1 MAVQQPNSSVS
12 GYNILFGIC
21 LLFILLLVIF
31 NIYRINKLNNKTHN
45 FLDLEE
51 FLRLDQG
58 YKSAYKKIII
68 DRIMP
73 IMMKMTNDSLKNVMD
88 YYKKNEEDLLKIFD
102 NYLNVAK
109 LAYNDSKKSTIVKFN
124 KDQRLVLNQLDLK
137 TVLSESCKQLNV
149 AKRMY
154 KVNED
159 TTADDIK
166 NIKCS

>member
-88 YYKKNEEDLLKIFD
+88 YYKKMKKIYSKDSTIILTLLNWHIMIQKNLLSLSLIKI
-102 NYLNVAK
+102 
-109 LAYNDSKKSTIVKFN
+109 NDS
-124 KDQRLVLNQLDLK
+124 
-137 TVLSESCKQLNV
+137 C
-149 AKRMY
+149 
-154 KVNED
+154 
-159 TTADDIK
+159 
-166 NIKCS
+166 